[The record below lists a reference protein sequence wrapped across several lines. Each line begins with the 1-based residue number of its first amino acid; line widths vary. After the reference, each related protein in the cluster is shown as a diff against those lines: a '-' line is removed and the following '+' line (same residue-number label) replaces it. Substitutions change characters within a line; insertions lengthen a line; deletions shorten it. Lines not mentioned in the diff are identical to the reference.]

1 MDRIDP
7 IDLALLDGFQRDLP
21 LDSRPFARIA
31 DRLGLAEAEVIDR
44 LTRLQAAGRI
54 ARVGGTV
61 RPNTAG
67 ASTLAALAVPE
78 ERIDEVAAIVGAEAG
93 VNHSYQREGDWN
105 LWFVATAPD
114 APALGAM
121 LTRIEGR
128 TRHAT
133 LSSADLAGAMPPTPR
148 PSPQGEG
155 EALGTNPVAPDA
167 PSNPSGASLPP
178 AWEREGGPT
187 TGPEV
192 RLLDLRLIR
201 PFNIDLGFPLRGE
214 RVAMPGKRGV
224 ETAVLRADDKPL
236 LHALSAGLDLT
247 PRPYATLALRLGRD
261 EIAVLSRVGVLLAA
275 GILTRLGV
283 IVRHRSLG
291 FTSNAMVVWDVPE
304 AATLA
309 AGQALAAL
317 PGVTL
322 AYERLPVAGV
332 WPYRLYCMI
341 HARSRAE
348 AGEVLASARVL
359 PELAGIDHRI
369 LFSTRCFKQSGACLS
384 EAA

>member
-7 IDLALLDGFQRDLP
+7 TDLALLDRFQRDFP
-21 LDSRPFARIA
+21 LEPRPFARIA
-31 DRLGLAEAEVIDR
+31 VRLGLAEAEVIDR
-44 LTRLQAAGRI
+44 LSRMQAAGRI

-78 ERIDEVAAIVGAEAG
+78 DRIDEVAAIVGAEAG
-93 VNHSYQREGDWN
+93 VNHSYLREADWN
-105 LWFVATAPD
+105 LWFVATAPE
-114 APALGAM
+114 AAALAAM
-121 LTRIEGR
+121 LTRIE
-128 TRHAT
+128 A
-133 LSSADLAGAMPPTPR
+133 A
-148 PSPQGEG
+148 
-155 EALGTNPVAPDA
+155 
-167 PSNPSGASLPP
+167 SGLP
-178 AWEREGGPT
+178 
-187 TGPEV
+187 
-192 RLLDLRLIR
+192 LLDLRLVR
-201 PFNIDLGFPLRGE
+201 AFNIDLGFPLRGE

-224 ETAVLRADDKPL
+224 EPAVLRADDRPL

-261 EIAVLSRVGVLLAA
+261 EIAVIARIGVLLAA

-291 FTSNAMVVWDVPE
+291 FTSNAMVVWDVRE
-304 AATLA
+304 GATLR

-322 AYERLPVAGV
+322 AYERRPVAGV
-332 WPYRLYCMI
+332 WPYRLFCMI

>member
-7 IDLALLDGFQRDLP
+7 IDLALLDGFQRDFP
-21 LDSRPFARIA
+21 LESRPFARIGE
-31 DRLGLAEAEVIDR
+31 RLGLAEAEVIDR
-44 LTRLQAAGRI
+44 LSRMQATGRI

-78 ERIDEVAAIVGAEAG
+78 DRIEAVAAIVGAEPG
-93 VNHSYQREGDWN
+93 VNHSYQREDDWN

-114 APALGAM
+114 AAALEQM
-121 LTRIEGR
+121 LARIE
-128 TRHAT
+128 A
-133 LSSADLAGAMPPTPR
+133 A
-148 PSPQGEG
+148 
-155 EALGTNPVAPDA
+155 
-167 PSNPSGASLPP
+167 SGLQ
-178 AWEREGGPT
+178 
-187 TGPEV
+187 
-192 RLLDLRLIR
+192 LLDLRLVR
-201 PFNIDLGFPLRGE
+201 AFNIDLGFPLKGD
-214 RVAMPGKRGV
+214 RVAMPGGRHV
-224 ETAVLRADDKPL
+224 ETTVLRGDDRPL
-236 LHALSAGLDLT
+236 LDALSCGLDLT
-247 PRPYATLALRLGRD
+247 PRPWATLALRLGRD
-261 EIAVLSRVGVLLAA
+261 ETAVLSRIGVLLAA

-304 AATLA
+304 TATLA

-322 AYERLPVAGV
+322 AYERRPIAGV

-348 AGEVLASARVL
+348 AGEVLATARAL
-359 PELAGIDHRI
+359 PALQGVDHRV
-369 LFSTRCFKQSGACLS
+369 LFSTRCFKQSGARLS

>member
-7 IDLALLDGFQRDLP
+7 IDLALLDGFQRDFP
-21 LDSRPFARIA
+21 LDSHPFARIA
-31 DRLGLAEAEVIDR
+31 EALGLTEAEVIDR
-44 LTRLQAAGRI
+44 LSRMQAAGRI

-78 ERIDEVAAIVGAEAG
+78 DRIEAVAAIVGAEAG
-93 VNHSYQREGDWN
+93 VNHSYQREADWN

-114 APALGAM
+114 AGALAAM
-121 LTRIEGR
+121 LTRIEK
-128 TRHAT
+128 A
-133 LSSADLAGAMPPTPR
+133 
-148 PSPQGEG
+148 
-155 EALGTNPVAPDA
+155 
-167 PSNPSGASLPP
+167 SGLP
-178 AWEREGGPT
+178 
-187 TGPEV
+187 
-192 RLLDLRLIR
+192 LLDLRLIR
-201 PFNIDLGFPLRGE
+201 PFNIDLGFPLRGD

-224 ETAVLRADDKPL
+224 ETAVLRADDRPL
-236 LHALSAGLDLT
+236 LDALSCGLDLT
-247 PRPYATLALRLGRD
+247 PRPYATLAQRLGRD
-261 EIAVLSRVGVLLAA
+261 EVAVLSRIGVLLAA

-283 IVRHRSLG
+283 IVRHRALG

-304 AATLA
+304 AATVV
-309 AGQALAAL
+309 AGRALAAL

-322 AYERLPVAGV
+322 AYERRPVAGI

-348 AGEVLASARVL
+348 AGEVLAGARAL
-359 PELAGIDHRI
+359 PELGGIDHRV
-369 LFSTRCFKQSGACLS
+369 LFSTRCFKQSGARLS

>member
-21 LDSRPFARIA
+21 LVARPFAAIGDA
-31 DRLGLAEAEVIDR
+31 LGLSETEVIDR
-44 LTRLQAAGRI
+44 LARLQGTGRI

-78 ERIDEVAAIVGAEAG
+78 DRIETVAAIVGAEPG
-93 VNHSYQREGDWN
+93 VNHSYLREADWN

-114 APALGAM
+114 AAALAAM
-121 LTRIEGR
+121 LARIE
-128 TRHAT
+128 A
-133 LSSADLAGAMPPTPR
+133 A
-148 PSPQGEG
+148 
-155 EALGTNPVAPDA
+155 
-167 PSNPSGASLPP
+167 SGLP
-178 AWEREGGPT
+178 
-187 TGPEV
+187 
-192 RLLDLRLIR
+192 LLDLRLVR
-201 PFNIDLGFPLRGE
+201 PFNIDLGFPLRGDK
-214 RVAMPGKRGV
+214 VAMPGKRRV
-224 ETAVLRADDKPL
+224 ETAVLRADDSPL
-236 LHALSAGLDLT
+236 LHALSTGLHLT
-247 PRPYATLALRLGRD
+247 PRPYAALALQLGRD
-261 EIAVLSRVGVLLAA
+261 EIAVIARIAVLLAA

-283 IVRHRSLG
+283 IVRHRALG
-291 FTSNAMVVWDVPE
+291 FAANAMVVWDVPDT
-304 AATLA
+304 ATCT

-322 AYERLPVAGV
+322 AYERRPVGGV

-348 AGEVLASARVL
+348 AGEVLARARAL
-359 PELAGIDHRI
+359 PELAGVDHRV
-369 LFSTRCFKQSGACLS
+369 LFSTRCFKQAGARLS

>member
-7 IDLALLDGFQRDLP
+7 TDLALLDRFQRDFP
-21 LDSRPFARIA
+21 LEPRPFARIA
-31 DRLGLAEAEVIDR
+31 VRLGLAEAEVIDR
-44 LTRLQAAGRI
+44 LSRMQAAGRI

-78 ERIDEVAAIVGAEAG
+78 DRIDEVAAIVGAEAG
-93 VNHSYQREGDWN
+93 VNHSYLREADWN
-105 LWFVATAPD
+105 LWFVATAPE
-114 APALGAM
+114 AAALAAM
-121 LTRIEGR
+121 LTRIE
-128 TRHAT
+128 A
-133 LSSADLAGAMPPTPR
+133 A
-148 PSPQGEG
+148 
-155 EALGTNPVAPDA
+155 
-167 PSNPSGASLPP
+167 SGLP
-178 AWEREGGPT
+178 
-187 TGPEV
+187 
-192 RLLDLRLIR
+192 LLDLRLVR
-201 PFNIDLGFPLRGE
+201 AFNIDLGFPLRGE

-224 ETAVLRADDKPL
+224 EPAVLRADDRPL

-261 EIAVLSRVGVLLAA
+261 EIAVIARIGVLLAA

-304 AATLA
+304 TATLA
-309 AGQALAAL
+309 AGLALAAL

-322 AYERLPVAGV
+322 AYERRPVAGV
-332 WPYRLYCMI
+332 WPYRLFCMI

>member
-1 MDRIDP
+1 MDRLDP
-7 IDLALLDGFQRDLP
+7 IDLALLDRFQRDLP
-21 LDSRPFARIA
+21 LESRPFARIA
-31 DRLGLAEAEVIDR
+31 VKLGLAEAEVIDR
-44 LTRLQAAGRI
+44 LAAMQAAGRI

-78 ERIDEVAAIVGAEAG
+78 ARIDQVAAIVGAEPG
-93 VNHSYQREGDWN
+93 VNHSYLREADWN
-105 LWFVATAPD
+105 LWFVATAPE
-114 APALGAM
+114 AAALAAM
-121 LTRIEGR
+121 LTRIE
-128 TRHAT
+128 A
-133 LSSADLAGAMPPTPR
+133 A
-148 PSPQGEG
+148 
-155 EALGTNPVAPDA
+155 
-167 PSNPSGASLPP
+167 SGLP
-178 AWEREGGPT
+178 
-187 TGPEV
+187 
-192 RLLDLRLIR
+192 LLDLRLVR
-201 PFNIDLGFPLRGE
+201 AFNIDLGFPLRGE

-224 ETAVLRADDKPL
+224 EPAVLRADDRPL

-261 EIAVLSRVGVLLAA
+261 EIAVIARIGVLLAA

-304 AATLA
+304 TATLA
-309 AGQALAAL
+309 AGLALAAL

-322 AYERLPVAGV
+322 AYERRPVAGV
-332 WPYRLYCMI
+332 WPYRLFCMI

>member
-7 IDLALLDGFQRDLP
+7 IDLALLDGFQRDFP
-21 LDSRPFARIA
+21 LESRPFARIGE
-31 DRLGLAEAEVIDR
+31 RLGLAEAEVIDR
-44 LTRLQAAGRI
+44 LLRMQTAGRI

-78 ERIDEVAAIVGAEAG
+78 DRIEAVAAIVGTEPG
-93 VNHSYQREGDWN
+93 VNHSYQREDDWN

-114 APALGAM
+114 AAALEQM
-121 LTRIEGR
+121 LARIE
-128 TRHAT
+128 A
-133 LSSADLAGAMPPTPR
+133 A
-148 PSPQGEG
+148 
-155 EALGTNPVAPDA
+155 
-167 PSNPSGASLPP
+167 SGLQ
-178 AWEREGGPT
+178 
-187 TGPEV
+187 
-192 RLLDLRLIR
+192 LLDLRLVR
-201 PFNIDLGFPLRGE
+201 AFNIDLGFPLKGD
-214 RVAMPGKRGV
+214 RVAMPGGRHV
-224 ETAVLRADDKPL
+224 ETTVLRGDDRPL
-236 LHALSAGLDLT
+236 LDALSRGLDLT
-247 PRPYATLALRLGRD
+247 PRPWATLALRLGRD
-261 EIAVLSRVGVLLAA
+261 ETAVLSRIGVLLAA

-304 AATLA
+304 TATLA

-322 AYERLPVAGV
+322 AYERRPIAGV
-332 WPYRLYCMI
+332 WRYRLYCMI

-348 AGEVLASARVL
+348 AGEVLATARAL
-359 PELAGIDHRI
+359 PALQGVDHRV
-369 LFSTRCFKQSGACLS
+369 LFSTRCFKQSGARLS

>member
-21 LDSRPFARIA
+21 LESHPYARIA
-31 DRLGLAEAEVIDR
+31 AGLGLTETEVIDR
-44 LTRLQAAGRI
+44 LSRLQAAGRI

-78 ERIDEVAAIVGAEAG
+78 DRIDEVAAIVGAEAG
-93 VNHSYQREGDWN
+93 VNHSYQRENDWN

-114 APALGAM
+114 AEALAAV
-121 LTRIEGR
+121 LARIE
-128 TRHAT
+128 TA
-133 LSSADLAGAMPPTPR
+133 
-148 PSPQGEG
+148 
-155 EALGTNPVAPDA
+155 
-167 PSNPSGASLPP
+167 SGLP
-178 AWEREGGPT
+178 
-187 TGPEV
+187 
-192 RLLDLRLIR
+192 LLDLRLIR
-201 PFNIDLGFPLRGE
+201 PFNIDLGFPLRGD

-236 LHALSAGLDLT
+236 LDALCRGLDLT

-261 EIAVLSRVGVLLAA
+261 EIAILSRIGVLLAA

-283 IVRHRSLG
+283 IVRHRALG

-322 AYERLPVAGV
+322 AYERRPVAGV

-341 HARSRAE
+341 HARSRAAAE
-348 AGEVLASARVL
+348 EVLATARAL
-359 PELAGIDHRI
+359 PALQGVDHRI
-369 LFSTRCFKQSGACLS
+369 LFSTRCFKQSGARLS